1 MPILFYF
8 ATQDRCTPSG
18 VACYQSLATK
28 YQCLP
33 SCMGI
38 YADINKEPMEED
50 QRDSIMKM
58 QEEYLDYKN
67 SFGELIPYK
76 FVYKTGGVFG
86 E

>member
-1 MPILFYF
+1 
-8 ATQDRCTPSG
+8 
-18 VACYQSLATK
+18 
-28 YQCLP
+28 
-33 SCMGI
+33 MGI